1 MMLVIG
7 NVYYVDFK
15 DKTQT
20 KKKLVPD
27 IPLSEA
33 ALTKQKLDRLQSS
46 IERINKLCEELRLG
60 TLPSDIKE

>member
-7 NVYYVDFK
+7 NVYYVDFT

-20 KKKLVPD
+20 RKTLVPD
-27 IPLSEA
+27 KPLSES

-60 TLPSDIKE
+60 TLPSDSKE

>member
-1 MMLVIG
+1 MILIIG

-27 IPLSEA
+27 TPLSEA
-33 ALTKQKLDRLQSS
+33 ALTKQKIDRLQSS

-60 TLPSDIKE
+60 TLPTDNKE

>member
-27 IPLSEA
+27 KPRRDA
-33 ALTKQKLDRLQSS
+33 ALTKQKIDRLQCS

-60 TLPSDIKE
+60 TLPSDSKE